1 MNEPAYKK
9 VEEGWKRKMSLPPL
23 RMPINTGV
31 LRDWWKMEENF
42 KKKVGMKQLLSL
54 YINLLAINYIQSFLQ
69 GTESLALKVVD
80 SFAVYP
86 FFFVI

>member
-23 RMPINTGV
+23 RMPINAGV

-42 KKKVGMKQLLSL
+42 KKN
-54 YINLLAINYIQSFLQ
+54 NLEDD
-69 GTESLALKVVD
+69 GVTC
-80 SFAVYP
+80 P
-86 FFFVI
+86 RVITASREERLRVLGVCLNS